1 MAKGLEKRNP
11 YMKLKNNKEL
21 DISIVMPCLNE
32 EATVGQCVDEAFSF
46 IRKYNLDGEV
56 IVVDNGSTD
65 KSARIA
71 DEHGARVI
79 SEERRGYGRALRTG
93 FEESRGNVV
102 IMADCDTTYDLYNIN
117 GIYKLLT
124 LGRYDMVIGDRF
136 AGGIEK
142 GAMPL
147 SHKIGARGL
156 SLIARLRYKTKVRD
170 FHCGL
175 RGFTREAL
183 TVMQFH
189 TTGMEFATEIIA
201 EAVRKNLRIGQIS
214 IKLRKSKAPRSSKLR
229 TVRDG
234 MRHLKYIIH

>member
-1 MAKGLEKRNP
+1 
-11 YMKLKNNKEL
+11 MKLKNNKEL

-142 GAMPL
+142 GATPL

-214 IKLRKSKAPRSSKLR
+214 IKLRKSKAPRSAKL
-229 TVRDG
+229 
-234 MRHLKYIIH
+234 